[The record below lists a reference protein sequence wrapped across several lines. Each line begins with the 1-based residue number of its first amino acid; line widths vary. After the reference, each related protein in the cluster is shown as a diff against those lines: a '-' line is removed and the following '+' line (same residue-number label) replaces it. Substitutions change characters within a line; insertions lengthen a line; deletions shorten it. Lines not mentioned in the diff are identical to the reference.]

1 MWGSGGFESGLVEL
15 DRTIEVLEEDRKIV
29 FKFGCGEIELGDEE
43 F

>member
-1 MWGSGGFESGLVEL
+1 MRGSGGFESGLVEL
-15 DRTIEVLEEDRKIV
+15 DRTIEVLEENRKIV